1 MYPCSYFLCLL
12 KMSDRLR
19 KSIAKACL
27 KAGDQEACG
36 VVIDGKVIP
45 LENTSDEPCSSFVIS
60 AHDYLKYLPDT
71 IYHSHPTGTEGFS
84 SHDIA
89 VATNLALTSYVYV
102 VESDRVEKYSQRAG
116 LEIFNDVL
124 KP

>member
-1 MYPCSYFLCLL
+1 
-12 KMSDRLR
+12 MSKKLR

-27 KAGDQEACG
+27 KAGDKEACG
-36 VVIDGKVIP
+36 VIIDGKVIP
-45 LENTSDEPCSSFVIS
+45 VENISDQPCSSFVIS
-60 AHDYLKYLPDT
+60 AQDFLKYLPDT
-71 IYHSHPTGTEGFS
+71 IYHSHPVGTDGFS
-84 SHDIA
+84 DHDIA

-102 VESDRVEKYSQRAG
+102 VESDRVEKYSRRAG